1 VSKALKSDYLGHRKR
16 IKAKYKSGG
25 IKGWLDYEVLE
36 FALSFTILRKD
47 TKPIAKQLLSE
58 FKTLNGVLDADRKEL
73 EKVGGISEHSA
84 LFLNFLKDIAI
95 IYLEKGLYKKDLVS
109 SSDVVYDY
117 LKASLKGLADE
128 EFKVMFLNSR
138 NRLLAIETIQKGTVN
153 KSVVYPRKIVE
164 RALHNHATGVII
176 SHNHPGESLKPSE
189 DDYSITKAIKA
200 ALRTVDIV
208 LLDHIIIGGNGY
220 FSFKENGVCNDFEEV

>member
-1 VSKALKSDYLGHRKR
+1 MSKALKPDYLGHRKR

-25 IKGWLDYEVLE
+25 MKGWLDYEVLE
-36 FALSFTILRKD
+36 FALSFAISRKN
-47 TKPIAKQLLSE
+47 TKPIAKDLLSK

-95 IYLEKGLYKKDLVS
+95 IYLEKELYKKDLVS
-109 SSDVVYDY
+109 SPDVVYDY

-176 SHNHPGESLKPSE
+176 AHNHPGESLEPSE
-189 DDYSITKAIKA
+189 DDYRITKVIKE
-200 ALRTVDIV
+200 ALKTVDVI
-208 LLDHIIIGGNGY
+208 LLDHIIIGGNSY
-220 FSFKENGVCNDFEEV
+220 FSFKENGVCDFKEV